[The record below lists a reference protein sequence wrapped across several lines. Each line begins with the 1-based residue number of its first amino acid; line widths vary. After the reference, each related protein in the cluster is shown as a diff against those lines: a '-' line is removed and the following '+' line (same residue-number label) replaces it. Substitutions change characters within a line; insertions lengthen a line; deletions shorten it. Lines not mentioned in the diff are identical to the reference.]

1 MAPISRMRPAPRAA
15 VNAPE
20 SGPENAP
27 MNAPVNPSAY
37 RRLAARYSD
46 LTSGML
52 APERTPLA
60 DAWLGLPMTFVAGA
74 TNAGGLLAV
83 GQYTSHMSGIISSA
97 ADHAVLGAMDLVL
110 AGFGALLAFLL
121 GAATSALL
129 VNWGRLHVAG
139 REYSLPLTL
148 EAFLLLAFALLGAY
162 TRQSGLVLGLA
173 VAVLCFIM
181 GLQNATVT
189 KMSGAKIRTTHMTG
203 IVTDIGIELGKLFYS
218 NHRRRRG
225 GGVPLV
231 LADREKLKLLS
242 YFLAAFFLG
251 GVVGAVGFNYA
262 GFVFAVPLALLVFA
276 LAGPSALRILLR

>member
-1 MAPISRMRPAPRAA
+1 
-15 VNAPE
+15 
-20 SGPENAP
+20 
-27 MNAPVNPSAY
+27 MNAPVNPTRY
-37 RRLAARYSD
+37 RKLAARYSD
-46 LTSGML
+46 LTTGML

-97 ADHAVLGAMDLVL
+97 ADNAVLGSLDLVF
-110 AGFGALLAFLL
+110 AAAGALTAFVV

-129 VNWGRLHVAG
+129 VHWGRLHVAG

-148 EAFLLLAFALLGAY
+148 EALLLLIFAAIGPF
-162 TRQSGLVLGLA
+162 TRTSGLMLALA

-203 IVTDIGIELGKLFYS
+203 VVTDIGIELGKLFYS
-218 NHRRRRG
+218 NRRRG
-225 GGVPLV
+225 GATGPLV

-242 YFLAAFFLG
+242 YFLAAFFGG
-251 GVVGAVGFNYA
+251 GVVGAVGFNYV
-262 GFVFAVPLALLVFA
+262 GFVFAVPLALLVLA